1 MNTFVSNLDPAG
13 HHRQLPPQAPLSSGS
28 CYGKKVQRHQPE
40 SILNNETSN
49 RNKCRTNENVRSMTM
64 VSDFPELQKSYEY
77 YSRQINSLFH
87 QLQNK
92 ESADG
97 WRLFTTPFRS
107 HIDKMINLN
116 NKMKQLLDE
125 ARVTASPRTSR
136 KCKEVLA
143 LLTHAVNSPADFIT
157 HCKDEAGKRYF
168 VTLSR
173 QTQERIASLARE
185 LSGNFLPKNSR
196 LTVPDEHII
205 KVRTKLS
212 FELGQI
218 RRKILLSRSLQKQAF
233 DAELLYLNEQL
244 EVTRKNCLLSLKET
258 QKVLRDLKTH
268 APDNSRTSHEGPK
281 FHRSVQQQKK
291 LDDLLQQGKAPRD
304 YCLEILGADEK
315 TAMNSVNLRQLYHK
329 LCLRWHPDKNPDKDA
344 PIIFKKIS
352 QAYEI
357 LKH

>member
-1 MNTFVSNLDPAG
+1 MNIFDSNRDPVG
-13 HHRQLPPQAPLSSGS
+13 HHRQPPPEAQQSYGY
-28 CYGKKVQRHQPE
+28 CYGKGVQRHQPE
-40 SILNNETSN
+40 SMLNKTSN
-49 RNKCRTNENVRSMTM
+49 WSEFRANENLRSTTM

-77 YSRQINSLFH
+77 YSRRINSLFH

-92 ESADG
+92 EVADG

-116 NKMKQLLDE
+116 NKMKQLLNE
-125 ARVTASPRTSR
+125 AQVTASPRASR
-136 KCKEVLA
+136 KCKEILA
-143 LLTHAVNSPADFIT
+143 LLTHTVNSTTDFTT
-157 HCKDEAGKRYF
+157 HCKEEAGKRYF
-168 VTLSR
+168 ETLSR
-173 QTQERIASLARE
+173 HKQERIASLACE
-185 LSGNFLPKNSR
+185 LSGSFMPKSSR
-196 LTVPDEHII
+196 LTVPYEYII

-212 FELGQI
+212 YELGQI
-218 RRKILLSRSLQKQAF
+218 RRKILMSRSLQKQAF

-244 EVTRKNCLLSLKET
+244 EVTRKNCSLSLKET

-268 APDNSRTSHEGPK
+268 TTDNSRTSHEERK

-304 YCLEILGADEK
+304 YCLEILGTDEK
-315 TAMNSVNLRQLYHK
+315 TAMNSVKLRQLYHK
-329 LCLRWHPDKNPDKDA
+329 LCLRWHPDKNPDQDA